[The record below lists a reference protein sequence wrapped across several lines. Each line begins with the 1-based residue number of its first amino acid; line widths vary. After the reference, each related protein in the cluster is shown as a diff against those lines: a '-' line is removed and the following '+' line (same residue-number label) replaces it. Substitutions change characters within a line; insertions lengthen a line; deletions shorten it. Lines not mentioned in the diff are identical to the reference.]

1 MKKNEKVK
9 FLRNVKIKKI
19 LIKIIYIISIIAI
32 LYNIIFLIHKSITQK
47 EYLEVFGISLFT
59 MNGKLM
65 EDDLKNN
72 DLVIVKQINENEIKV
87 GDIIAYNINGKIRIN
102 KVFNSYYDE
111 DIQKVVYITKSNKN
125 LQPDIEEIQINQII
139 GKKLINIPIIG
150 AVTKI
155 LQTNFATII
164 VLIVLVI
171 RYSYNSYL
179 FDKQRERKL
188 KRNLQTRSSKKL

>member
-125 LQPDIEEIQINQII
+125 LQPDIEEIQINQIV